1 MMTRPEATEYNPY
14 YAKYTQLVPEDD
26 LLGAMR
32 SEITRTIAFL
42 RQVPESEAGR
52 LHAPYTWTIRQV
64 VGHLIDCERVFGYRA
79 LRFARGDATPLP
91 GFDENPYAVAG
102 EFDRLHLA
110 DLADEYEA
118 VRRSHVLLFS
128 HLPEAAWLRRGV
140 ANNSEITV
148 RALAWILVGHERHH
162 MAIVRQRLAA

>member
-1 MMTRPEATEYNPY
+1 MMTRPEATEYAPY
-14 YAKYTQLVPEDD
+14 YGKYTQLVPEDD
-26 LLGAMR
+26 LLATMR
-32 SEITRTIAFL
+32 SEIVRTVAFL
-42 RQVPESEAGR
+42 RQVPEAEAGR

-79 LRFARGDATPLP
+79 MRFARGDTTPLP
-91 GFDENPYAVAG
+91 GFDENPYAVTG
-102 EFDRLHLA
+102 EFDRLRLA
-110 DLADEYEA
+110 DLTDEYEA
-118 VRRSHVLLFS
+118 VRRSHVLLFD

-148 RALAWILVGHERHH
+148 RALAWILIGHERHH